1 MSDQHPAPPH
11 PADALLLALAIDD
24 DGRPDPTVAAHAAA
38 CSACASRVGAAR
50 AVAAALRSAAPG
62 GRTWC
67 PPRELLGEP
76 APSAGPWAGGV
87 LGRHLAACPFCRE
100 DARDLHALL
109 TPAPTLSGALHR
121 LVLAVRAAGAR
132 TLELLETTLAPQP
145 APVLVP
151 IRGDQAGAA
160 PEGAVVVS
168 VPFGAGSLEVAASA
182 TLGRVDL
189 RARALGEAPGA
200 WRLAL
205 SAGDP
210 LELVES
216 RSADERGVV
225 VLGGLEP
232 GRYRLEA
239 FGPQRQA
246 PDLAIDLV
254 LRG

>member
-1 MSDQHPAPPH
+1 MTDHPAPPH
-11 PADALLLALAIDD
+11 PADDLLLALAID
-24 DGRPDPTVAAHAAA
+24 GGAPDPTVAAHAAA
-38 CSACASRVGAAR
+38 CPACASRVGAAR

-109 TPAPTLSGALHR
+109 TPAPTLAGALHR

-145 APVLVP
+145 APVLVA
-151 IRGDQAGAA
+151 IRGEAGAA
-160 PEGAVVVS
+160 AEGAVVVS
-168 VPFGAGSLEVAASA
+168 VPFGGGTLEVAASA

-216 RSADERGVV
+216 RSADERGAV

-246 PDLAIDLV
+246 PDLAIDLE

>member
-1 MSDQHPAPPH
+1 MSTDPH
-11 PADALLLALAIDD
+11 PGDALLMALAIED
-24 DGRPDPTVAAHAAA
+24 DGPADPAVAAHAAS
-38 CSACASRVGAAR
+38 CPTCGPRVGAAR

-67 PPRELLGEP
+67 PPRDLLGEP
-76 APSAGPWAGGV
+76 DPAAGPWAGGV

-109 TPAPTLSGALHR
+109 TPSPVAGTAEALHR
-121 LVLAVRAAGAR
+121 LILRVRAAGAQA
-132 TLELLETTLAPQP
+132 LELLETTLSPQP

-151 IRGDQAGAA
+151 IRGEASAT

-182 TLGRVDL
+182 VRGRVDL
-189 RARALGEAPGA
+189 RARAQGEAPGA

-216 RSADERGVV
+216 RSADARGAV
-225 VLGGLEP
+225 VLTGLEP

-246 PDLAIDLV
+246 PDLAIDLE

>member
-1 MSDQHPAPPH
+1 MSDH
-11 PADALLLALAIDD
+11 PADGLLLALAIDD
-24 DGRPDPTVAAHAAA
+24 DGGPDPAVAAHAAA
-38 CSACASRVGAAR
+38 CAACASRVGAAR
-50 AVAAALRSAAPG
+50 AVAAALRSAAPA

-151 IRGDQAGAA
+151 IRGDASAA
-160 PEGAVVVS
+160 PDGAVVVS
-168 VPFGAGSLEVAASA
+168 VPFGAGALEVAASA

-189 RARALGEAPGA
+189 RARALGDAPGA

-216 RSADERGVV
+216 RSSDDRGAV
-225 VLGGLEP
+225 VLRGLEP
-232 GRYRLEA
+232 GRYRLDA

-246 PDLAIDLV
+246 PDVSIDLE